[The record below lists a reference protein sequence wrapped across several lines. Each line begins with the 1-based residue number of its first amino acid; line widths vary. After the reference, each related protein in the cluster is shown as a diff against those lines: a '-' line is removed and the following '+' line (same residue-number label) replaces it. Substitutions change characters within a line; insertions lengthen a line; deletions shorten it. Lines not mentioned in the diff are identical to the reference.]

1 MKNEERNRTIDK
13 IISYSKELRLPAIRR
28 NILEEVEEEEKKN
41 LSYQDFLCGLLLK
54 EYDLRVENGKKN
66 RIRVANF
73 PYKKYIEDLSLE
85 DLPHDAKKKLKVL
98 VSLDFIKN
106 GQNVIFAGSPG
117 TGKTHI
123 SIGLGIKAAMAGYKV
138 MFATV
143 PLLINRLKESRSEKT
158 LQMFESRFEKYDL
171 GACPK
176 IIN

>member
-1 MKNEERNRTIDK
+1 MKNEERKEIIDK
-13 IISYSKELRLPAIRR
+13 IINYSKELRLPAIRR
-28 NILEEVEEEEKKN
+28 NILEEIKEAEKKN
-41 LSYQDFLCGLLLK
+41 LSYQDFLCSLLLK

-66 RIRVANF
+66 RIRSANF
-73 PYKKYIEDLSLE
+73 PYKKYIEDLSVE

-138 MFATV
+138 LFATV
-143 PLLINRLKESRSEKT
+143 PLLINKLKESRSEKT
-158 LQMFESRFEKYDL
+158 RKDQSFFSLTCHLELEEN
-171 GACPK
+171 PP
-176 IIN
+176 